1 MDIMDD
7 DELSEE
13 RISEIF
19 RSADADIVIRSF
31 DNVIFQMHQCNLECV
46 ADRFLQDDETSED
59 WLLSL
64 PESGAVLEVL
74 FRFVYPRPLPDLE
87 KLEFEELLLVAEAA
101 EKYRFFSAKY
111 ACQLALR
118 KYCSSHSMQI
128 LRFACK
134 HHVYS
139 LITHLPQSFLI
150 DTPLMEV
157 SEILPSH
164 VHQFWGGYREH
175 WLELLHDVMLRSIPS
190 QIFDH
195 DTSCEGVNVPSSK
208 IVLQI
213 VRDVDRPSSLLS
225 PRLDQIF
232 EKRFLHACGCCR
244 RFLSEWKN
252 VIKTEV
258 AGMPPFV
265 IPE

>member
-1 MDIMDD
+1 MDD
-7 DELSEE
+7 DELPEE
-13 RISEIF
+13 RISEICKLGCTVEATAIVQLF
-19 RSADADIVIRSF
+19 SFFALGAVRSADADIVVRSF
-31 DNVIFQMHQCNLECV
+31 DNIIFQMHQCNLECV
-46 ADRFLQDDETSED
+46 ADRFLQDDKTSED

-87 KLEFEELLLVAEAA
+87 KLEFEELLSVAEAA

-164 VHQFWGGYREH
+164 VHQFWVR
-175 WLELLHDVMLRSIPS
+175 VV
-190 QIFDH
+190 IFFH
-195 DTSCEGVNVPSSK
+195 GKYN
-208 IVLQI
+208 
-213 VRDVDRPSSLLS
+213 
-225 PRLDQIF
+225 
-232 EKRFLHACGCCR
+232 
-244 RFLSEWKN
+244 
-252 VIKTEV
+252 
-258 AGMPPFV
+258 
-265 IPE
+265 